1 VGTLSWDPRARN
13 QRFFSLASQEGR
25 VVLRLSDAWTLT
37 NLSLLAESIAAVQG
51 EGGPLP
57 ETPPACKGFRPVP
70 QSCGRLE
77 VDGQDLKAVDS
88 AGAMLLFDFAKRLGI
103 KGEEVELLNFQDNH
117 VRIIKL
123 VFERLGGQ
131 SALALEPQQL
141 SLVAACGRSF
151 LRGLRAV
158 LGFLGF
164 LGESTIGITAV
175 LRRPALFRLKEFFVQ
190 LELVCLDAIP
200 VVSLVTFLIGVVIA
214 YLLAMQVEKYGAN
227 IYIVNGVGL
236 AMCRE
241 LSPIIVAIIM
251 AGRSGSAFTAQLGAM
266 KLNEEIDALVAL
278 GLSPIRV
285 LVLPRLLALVI
296 AMPLLVFIGDVVGIA
311 GGMLVAESYLGITF
325 PTFIERLQIVLPFRA
340 FAVGLV
346 KAPAFAVLIALIGC
360 RMGLAVENNARSVG
374 LNTTSTVV
382 QSIVVVILL
391 NALFAVIF
399 ANLGI

>member
-1 VGTLSWDPRARN
+1 
-13 QRFFSLASQEGR
+13 
-25 VVLRLSDAWTLT
+25 
-37 NLSLLAESIAAVQG
+37 
-51 EGGPLP
+51 
-57 ETPPACKGFRPVP
+57 
-70 QSCGRLE
+70 
-77 VDGQDLKAVDS
+77 LKAVDS